1 VNSLA
6 IDYPVVKFL
15 NHVLADYP
23 LARDLLKADSGKTI
37 EATVGLAS
45 VRLRVSQNGDF
56 ELVGKTKSA
65 TDNVPDAAPEVPLL
79 VTLGA
84 SPDVAFRIPANLLP
98 RLASGDESAFSEVA
112 FEGNSEFA
120 STLSSIAR
128 NINWDV
134 EEDLSQ
140 VIGDM
145 AARRIVGSASATRLF
160 IRDAESRLLANVAEY
175 LTEEKRALTSKREL
189 ESVASENENLRDAL
203 ARLEAKINAV
213 LKSVDANVENQ
224 H

>member
-1 VNSLA
+1 MNSLA
-6 IDYPVVKFL
+6 IDYAVVKFL

-23 LARDLLKADSGKTI
+23 LARDLLKADTGKTI

-56 ELVGKTKSA
+56 ELVGRTKSA
-65 TDNVPDAAPEVPLL
+65 ADNV
-79 VTLGA
+79 
-84 SPDVAFRIPANLLP
+84 PDVAFRIPANLLP

-160 IRDAESRLLANVAEY
+160 IREAESRLLANVAEY
-175 LTEEKRALTSKREL
+175 LTEEKRAFTSKREL
-189 ESVASENENLRDAL
+189 ESLASENENLRDAL

-213 LKSVDANVENQ
+213 LKSLDANVEN
-224 H
+224 

>member
-6 IDYPVVKFL
+6 IDYPVAKFL

-23 LARDLLKADSGKTI
+23 LARDLLKADTGKTI
-37 EATVGLAS
+37 EATVGIAS

-56 ELVGKTKSA
+56 ELVGRTKSA
-65 TDNVPDAAPEVPLL
+65 ADSVPDAAPEVPLL

-84 SPDVAFRIPANLLP
+84 PPDVAFRIPANLLP

-160 IRDAESRLLANVAEY
+160 IREAESRLLANVAEY
-175 LTEEKRALTSKREL
+175 LTEEKRAFTSKQEL
-189 ESVASENENLRDAL
+189 ESLASVNENLRDAL

-213 LKSVDANVENQ
+213 LKSLDANVEN
-224 H
+224 

>member
-1 VNSLA
+1 MNSLA
-6 IDYPVVKFL
+6 INYPVVKFL

-23 LARDLLKADSGKTI
+23 LARDLLKADTGKTI

-56 ELVGKTKSA
+56 ELVGRTKSA
-65 TDNVPDAAPEVPLL
+65 ADNAPDVAPEVPLL

-84 SPDVAFRIPANLLP
+84 PPDVAFRISANLLP

-160 IRDAESRLLANVAEY
+160 MREAKSRLLANVAEY
-175 LTEEKRALTSKREL
+175 LTEEKRAFTSKREL
-189 ESVASENENLRDAL
+189 ESLASENENLRDAL
-203 ARLEAKINAV
+203 ARLEAKINAA
-213 LKSVDANVENQ
+213 LKSLDANVEN
-224 H
+224 

>member
-1 VNSLA
+1 MNSLA
-6 IDYPVVKFL
+6 IDYPVAKFL

-23 LARDLLKADSGKTI
+23 LARDLLKADTGKTI

-56 ELVGKTKSA
+56 ELVGRTKSA
-65 TDNVPDAAPEVPLL
+65 ADNVPDAAPEVPLL
-79 VTLGA
+79 VTLRA
-84 SPDVAFRIPANLLP
+84 PSDVAFRIPANLLP

-140 VIGDM
+140 IIGDM
-145 AARRIVGSASATRLF
+145 AARRIVGSASATRIF
-160 IRDAESRLLANVAEY
+160 IREAESRLLANVAEY
-175 LTEEKRALTSKREL
+175 LIEEKRAFTSKQEL
-189 ESVASENENLRDAL
+189 ESLASENENLRDAL

-213 LKSVDANVENQ
+213 LKSLDANVEN
-224 H
+224 

>member
-6 IDYPVVKFL
+6 IDYAVVKFL

-23 LARDLLKADSGKTI
+23 LARDLLKADTGKTI
-37 EATVGLAS
+37 EATVGIAS

-56 ELVGKTKSA
+56 ELVGRTKSA
-65 TDNVPDAAPEVPLL
+65 ADSVPDAAPEVPLL

-84 SPDVAFRIPANLLP
+84 PPDVAFRIPANLLP

-160 IRDAESRLLANVAEY
+160 IREAESRLLANVAEY
-175 LTEEKRALTSKREL
+175 LTEEKRAFTSKQEL
-189 ESVASENENLRDAL
+189 ESLASVNENLRDAL

-213 LKSVDANVENQ
+213 LKSLDANVEN
-224 H
+224 

>member
-1 VNSLA
+1 MNSLA
-6 IDYPVVKFL
+6 IDYPVAKFL

-23 LARDLLKADSGKTI
+23 LARDLLKADTGKTI
-37 EATVGLAS
+37 EATVGIAS

-56 ELVGKTKSA
+56 ELVGRTKSA
-65 TDNVPDAAPEVPLL
+65 ADSVPDAAPEVPLL
-79 VTLGA
+79 VTLRA
-84 SPDVAFRIPANLLP
+84 PSDVAFRIPANLLP

-160 IRDAESRLLANVAEY
+160 IREAESRLLANVAEY
-175 LTEEKRALTSKREL
+175 LTEEKRAFTSKQEL
-189 ESVASENENLRDAL
+189 ESLASVNENLRDAL

-213 LKSVDANVENQ
+213 LKSLDANVEN
-224 H
+224 

>member
-1 VNSLA
+1 MNSLA
-6 IDYPVVKFL
+6 INYPVVKFL

-23 LARDLLKADSGKTI
+23 LARDLLKADTGKTI

-56 ELVGKTKSA
+56 ELVGRTKSA
-65 TDNVPDAAPEVPLL
+65 ADSVPDAAPEVPLL
-79 VTLGA
+79 VTLRA
-84 SPDVAFRIPANLLP
+84 PSDVAFRIPANLLP
-98 RLASGDESAFSEVA
+98 RLAIGDESAFSEVA

-160 IRDAESRLLANVAEY
+160 MREAKSRLLANVAEY
-175 LTEEKRALTSKREL
+175 LTEEKRAFTSKREL
-189 ESVASENENLRDAL
+189 ESLASENENLRDAL
-203 ARLEAKINAV
+203 ARLEAKINAA
-213 LKSVDANVENQ
+213 LKSLDANVEN
-224 H
+224 

>member
-1 VNSLA
+1 M
-6 IDYPVVKFL
+6 

-23 LARDLLKADSGKTI
+23 LVRELLKTDAGKTI
-37 EATVGLAS
+37 EATVGPMS

-56 ELVGKTKSA
+56 ELIGKAKSA
-65 TDNVPDAAPEVPLL
+65 AAEVPDAAPEVVPIF
-79 VTLGA
+79 A
-84 SPDVAFRIPANLLP
+84 SIVALDAAPDVAFRISASLLP
-98 RLASGDESAFSEVA
+98 RLARGDESAFSEVA

-134 EEDLSQ
+134 EEDLSH

-145 AARRIVGSASATRLF
+145 AARRMVGSASAAREWS
-160 IRDAESRLLANVAEY
+160 REAESRLLANVAEY
-175 LTEEKRALTSKREL
+175 LTEEKRAFTSKREL
-189 ESVASENENLRDAL
+189 ESLASENENVRDAV

-213 LKSVDANVENQ
+213 LKSVGARVGNQ

>member
-1 VNSLA
+1 MNSLA

-23 LARDLLKADSGKTI
+23 LARDLLKADTGKTI

-56 ELVGKTKSA
+56 ELVGRTKSA
-65 TDNVPDAAPEVPLL
+65 ADSVPDAAPEVPLL
-79 VTLGA
+79 VTLRA
-84 SPDVAFRIPANLLP
+84 PSDVAFRIPANLLP
-98 RLASGDESAFSEVA
+98 RLAIGDESAFSEVA

-160 IRDAESRLLANVAEY
+160 IREAESRLLANVAEF
-175 LTEEKRALTSKREL
+175 LTEEKRAFTSKREL
-189 ESVASENENLRDAL
+189 ESLASENENLRDAL

-213 LKSVDANVENQ
+213 LKALDANVEN
-224 H
+224 

>member
-1 VNSLA
+1 MNSLA

-23 LARDLLKADSGKTI
+23 LARDLLKADTGKTI

-84 SPDVAFRIPANLLP
+84 SSDVAFRIPANLLP

-175 LTEEKRALTSKREL
+175 LTEEKRAFTSKREL
-189 ESVASENENLRDAL
+189 ESLASENENLRDAL

>member
-1 VNSLA
+1 MNSLA
-6 IDYPVVKFL
+6 IDFPVVKFL

-23 LARDLLKADSGKTI
+23 LARDLLKADTGKTI

-56 ELVGKTKSA
+56 ELVGRTKSA
-65 TDNVPDAAPEVPLL
+65 ADNVPDAAPEVPLL

-84 SPDVAFRIPANLLP
+84 PPDVAFRIPANLLP
-98 RLASGDESAFSEVA
+98 RLAIGDESAFSEVA

-160 IRDAESRLLANVAEY
+160 IREAEPRLLANVAEY
-175 LTEEKRALTSKREL
+175 LTEEMRTFTSKREL
-189 ESVASENENLRDAL
+189 ESLASENENLRDAL

-213 LKSVDANVENQ
+213 LKSLDANVEN
-224 H
+224 

>member
-1 VNSLA
+1 MNSLA

-15 NHVLADYP
+15 NRVLADYP
-23 LARDLLKADSGKTI
+23 LARDLLKADTGKTI

-56 ELVGKTKSA
+56 ELVGRTKSA
-65 TDNVPDAAPEVPLL
+65 ADNVPDAAPEVPLL
-79 VTLGA
+79 VTLRA
-84 SPDVAFRIPANLLP
+84 PSDVAFRIPANLLP

-160 IRDAESRLLANVAEY
+160 IREAESRLLANVAEY
-175 LTEEKRALTSKREL
+175 LTEEKRAFTSKQEL
-189 ESVASENENLRDAL
+189 ESLASENENLRDAL

-213 LKSVDANVENQ
+213 LKSLDANVEN
-224 H
+224 